1 MRYRSLLTTAALIL
15 TNAAGAAAQVAPG
28 PSNVARTRPFWDQCF
43 AALFFGL
50 LAIGLI
56 LAAFRLLH
64 LAVRFDVLR
73 EVCENRNMAAALLA
87 TGIVLGI
94 CLVVAAVLVS

>member
-15 TNAAGAAAQVAPG
+15 ATATEAAAQVAPG
-28 PSNVARTRPFWDQCF
+28 PTNVARARAFWDQCF

-64 LAVRFDVLR
+64 LAVRFDVQR
-73 EVCENRNMAAALLA
+73 EVCENRNVAAAILA
-87 TGIVLGI
+87 TGIALGV